1 MKNNFK
7 NIVILLCFL
16 VSFAIISSC
25 KQENPSNKEEKTSNE
40 EIKIID
46 KDTITTNIEE
56 DNKQLD
62 ANLVFKDR
70 LIKEKIIEK
79 GYNYSVFRVSSL
91 RNQKENDLLPLSAKN
106 SFHLLGKAL
115 DVIVLDINK
124 DYRVNLKDVDLFVS
138 IIKEVEAE
146 NKALVGGI
154 GTYKNKW
161 YSKQMVHFDTRGYAA
176 YWNY

>member
-1 MKNNFK
+1 MKNV
-7 NIVILLCFL
+7 VILFSVLI
-16 VSFAIISSC
+16 SFTIISSC
-25 KQENPSNKEEKTSNE
+25 KEEKTSNKEEKTSNE

-62 ANLVFKDR
+62 ANLVLKDK

-79 GYNYSVFRVSSL
+79 GYKYSITRISSF

-115 DVIVLDINK
+115 DVIVWDINN
-124 DYRVNLKDVDLFVS
+124 DYRINLQDVDLFIS

-146 NKALVGGI
+146 NKALIGGI
-154 GTYKNKW
+154 GTYKNNKL
-161 YSKQMVHFDTRGYAA
+161 SRQMVHFDTRGYAA